1 MERVKM
7 LVPVSTIANIAKGA
21 LLEYDSTAEVYKQLG
36 TGTPVAVLAEAVTTG
51 QTPAKAL
58 AIVGGPVY
66 EDELA
71 GQPIPQNSKAALQQ
85 CGIYVLKRK

>member
-21 LLEYDSTAEVYKQLG
+21 LLEYDSSGHVYKQLETG
-36 TGTPVAVLAEAVTTG
+36 GTPVAVLAEAVTKD

-71 GQPIPQNSKAALQQ
+71 SQPTQNSKAALQQ

>member
-7 LVPVSTIANIAKGA
+7 LVPVSTNANIAKGA
-21 LLEYDSTAEVYKQLG
+21 LLEYDSTEHVYKQHG
-36 TGTPVAVLAEAVTTG
+36 AGTPVAVLAEAVTAG

-71 GQPIPQNSKAALQQ
+71 SPPTQNSKAALQQ
-85 CGIYVLKRK
+85 SAIYVIKRK

>member
-7 LVPVSTIANIAKGA
+7 LVPVSTDANIAKGA
-21 LLEYDSTAEVYKQLG
+21 LLEYDSSAEVYKQLG

-51 QTPAKAL
+51 QMPAKAL

-71 GQPIPQNSKAALQQ
+71 GQPTQNSKAALQQ

>member
-7 LVPVSTIANIAKGA
+7 LVPVSTSANIAKGA
-21 LLEYDSTAEVYKQLG
+21 LLEYDSTGHVYKQLG
-36 TGTPVAVLAEAVTTG
+36 TGTPVAVLAEAVTTR

-71 GQPIPQNSKAALQQ
+71 SQPTQDSKAALQQ
-85 CGIYVLKRK
+85 SGIYVIKRK

>member
-7 LVPVSTIANIAKGA
+7 LVPVDTSADIAKGA
-21 LLEYDSTAEVYKQLG
+21 LLGYDSTKHVYRQPV
-36 TGTPVAVLAEAVTTG
+36 TGTPVAVLAEAVTKG

-71 GQPIPQNSKAALQQ
+71 SPPTQDSKAALQQ
-85 CGIYVLKRK
+85 SGIYVIKRK

>member
-7 LVPVSTIANIAKGA
+7 LVPVSTSANIAKGA
-21 LLEYDSTAEVYKQLG
+21 LLEYDSTGHVYKQLG

-51 QTPAKAL
+51 QTPTKAL

-71 GQPIPQNSKAALQQ
+71 SQPTQDSKAALQQ
-85 CGIYVLKRK
+85 SGIYVIKRK

>member
-7 LVPVSTIANIAKGA
+7 LVPVDTSADIAKGA
-21 LLEYDSTAEVYKQLG
+21 LLGYDSKEHVYRQPV
-36 TGTPVAVLAEAVTTG
+36 TGTPVAVLAEAVTKG

-71 GQPIPQNSKAALQQ
+71 SPPTQDSKAALQQ
-85 CGIYVLKRK
+85 SGIYVIKRK